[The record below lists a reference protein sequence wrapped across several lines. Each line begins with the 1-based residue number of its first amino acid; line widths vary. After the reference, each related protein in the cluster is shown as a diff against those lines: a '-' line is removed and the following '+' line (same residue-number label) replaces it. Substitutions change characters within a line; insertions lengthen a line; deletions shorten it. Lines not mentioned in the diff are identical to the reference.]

1 MQVKVAIGTVA
12 FMLAMII
19 LGVVALFEPARL
31 EKTTEA
37 YAGRQIEKGARIFN
51 DNCSTCHGADGK
63 AQSCVDAAGAEIACV
78 GLPLNSSALLCGDPS
93 ERMTQIGWKASKDAL
108 IRQTVSA
115 GRPPTLMPTW
125 SQKYGGPMED
135 YQIDEVVSYVLN
147 WAADP
152 ALCGEGAAVQA
163 VQWPESWTDLP
174 PGDAAAGKDAFQA
187 NACFACHGQPDGSA
201 PAVVGPNLSNIAND
215 AATRIDGVEAQQYI
229 YQSILDP
236 NAFIAPECPNGPCN
250 SPSQMRL
257 DFGNVLSEQNM
268 ADLIAY
274 YMTLTGN

>member
-1 MQVKVAIGTVA
+1 MQVKVIIGTIA
-12 FMLAMII
+12 FMLAMIV
-19 LGVVALFEPARL
+19 LGVIALFEPARL
-31 EKTTEA
+31 EKTTQA
-37 YAGRQIEKGARIFN
+37 YTGRQIEKGAAIFSQT
-51 DNCSTCHGADGK
+51 CSTCHGAEGK
-63 AQSCVDAAGAEIACV
+63 AESCVDTAGEAIACV
-78 GLPLNSSALLCGDPS
+78 GLPLNRTALLCGDTS
-93 ERMTQIGWKASKDAL
+93 ERMVQMGWKGSKDAF

-147 WAADP
+147 WAEDP

-163 VQWPESWTDLP
+163 VNWPASWADLQA
-174 PGDAAAGKDAFQA
+174 GDAAAGKDAFQA

-201 PAVVGPNLSNIAND
+201 PAVVGPDLSNIAND
-215 AATRIDGVEAQQYI
+215 AATRIAGVAAEQYI
-229 YQSILDP
+229 YESILDP
-236 NAFIAPECPNGPCN
+236 NAFIAPNCPNGPCN
-250 SPSQMRL
+250 EPSQMRL
-257 DFGNVLSEQNM
+257 DFGTVLSEQNM